1 LYWGAVWTLAA
12 WCEMRED
19 FRNLRLDRIAEAEI
33 TGESFTLQLGRTLD
47 DFLAKVRGS
56 AV

>member
-1 LYWGAVWTLAA
+1 VWTLAA